1 MACVLNFK
9 TTPCSPSPDLAPCLW
24 MATLSVQIRKS
35 ESLESFIGHSLLPV
49 FHMWS
54 VVKSC
59 RFHHPSACQSCL
71 HFSLSTSTSQ
81 TLSSLHFSWSP
92 DHRSTSPLVH
102 THPIHPQDPAIFS
115 RGRSDLVTAAP
126 HFSAQSPYVGFHW
139 SVVKVRNSRGGL
151 QQHLL
156 FWPHPYTMVPWAFF
170 KGWPSFE
177 SFEHFLLPLMDGL
190 PSPWMDNSCSIIWP
204 SAPGPPH
211 QGRHSSSPMSVKS
224 PCNGHLQPHS
234 LLWCR

>member
-9 TTPCSPSPDLAPCLW
+9 TTPCSPSPDLAPGLW
-24 MATLSVQIRKS
+24 MARLFVQIRKS

-71 HFSLSTSTSQ
+71 HFSLSTSISQ

-92 DHRSTSPLVH
+92 DHRSTSPLVR
-102 THPIHPQDPAIFS
+102 THPLHPQDPAIFS

-139 SVVKVRNSRGGL
+139 SVVRFTSVIHVVASSSTCSSGL
-151 QQHLL
+151 THTPWSPELSSKADPHLSPL
-156 FWPHPYTMVPWAFF
+156 RTFCSLWWTAF
-170 KGWPSFE
+170 
-177 SFEHFLLPLMDGL
+177 LPLV
-190 PSPWMDNSCSIIWP
+190 
-204 SAPGPPH
+204 PG
-211 QGRHSSSPMSVKS
+211 
-224 PCNGHLQPHS
+224 
-234 LLWCR
+234 